1 MTTQKVDGALDQIVN
16 RRNALAVAT
25 CLALAACGGGGGRED
40 TANGNIVKVVVNSPE
55 AIAQTSADNYDQN
68 VNGLVTGTTLKRW
81 MSNWAANRPAGI
93 TGKLVIFQATV
104 GPTGAEYVKP
114 DGLNVFTYLSPS
126 SEWIQTRSNGVIETP
141 SMVPDGPTMDA
152 LFKKYNIDP
161 QRDMIVCAQ
170 GTGSTGNAMAQG
182 RCWYA
187 LRYWGVDAA
196 HVSVL
201 NGGNQWL
208 NGGGGLAATD
218 FAATASTAPGNGTA
232 SVKDIPV
239 DNTALQ
245 ATFEDLMAVLPA
257 TDTNVKDDGVFIWD
271 ARSVG
276 QFSAGERL
284 ENGDAGFAACGA
296 SVCLPPAGYDYM
308 RTFQNGGSR
317 QGHPRGTVQLQ
328 YTNLLD
334 STKGF
339 SYKPK
344 ATLAAFLAGSADA
357 SGYRFVDA
365 SYAGLGDGNA
375 YQKGDVIYA
384 YCETT
389 FRAMITGFASA
400 GILGLPV
407 RFYDGAMVEWNS
419 LSNLPDQT
427 GKNILP
433 ADSPWRTDVKSFFR
447 PATSASL
454 VATRNVVNPYA
465 IHANKIV
472 IEDQAY
478 KRGVSATG
486 SGGTGTST
494 GGGNPCGG

>member
-1 MTTQKVDGALDQIVN
+1 MTTQQLDANVGAIPN
-16 RRNALAVAT
+16 RRLGFVIAAGLLLAS
-25 CLALAACGGGGGRED
+25 CGGGGRED
-40 TANGNIVKVVVNSPE
+40 TSMGNEVKIVVNTPQT
-55 AIAQTSADNYDQN
+55 IAQASADNYDDN
-68 VNGLVTGTTLKRW
+68 ANGLITAATLKRW
-81 MSNWAANRPAGI
+81 KSDWTGSRPAGI
-93 TGKLVIFQATV
+93 TGKLVIFQATA
-104 GPTGAEYVKP
+104 GPAGAEYIKP
-114 DGLNVFTYLSPS
+114 DGVNVFSYLSPS
-126 SEWIQTRSNGVIETP
+126 SEWIQTRVNGVIETP

-152 LFKKYNIDP
+152 LLKKYNVDP
-161 QRDMIVCAQ
+161 TRDMIVCAQ

-187 LRYWGVDAA
+187 LRYWGVDKS
-196 HVSVL
+196 HVAVL
-201 NGGNQWL
+201 NGGNQWI
-208 NGGGGLAATD
+208 NGNGLAAAD
-218 FAATASTAPGNGTA
+218 FTATASVAPGTGSA
-232 SVKDIPV
+232 SVKNIPV

-245 ATFEDLMAVLPA
+245 ATFEDLLAVLPP

-271 ARSVG
+271 ARSIG

-284 ENGDAGFAACGA
+284 ESGDSGFTACGA
-296 SVCLPPAGYDYM
+296 AHCPSPAGYDYM

-334 STKGF
+334 STKGY

-344 ATLAAFLAGSADA
+344 SVLAAFLAGSADA
-357 SGYRFVDA
+357 GGYRFVDA
-365 SYAGLGDGNA
+365 SYNGLGDGAA
-375 YQKGDVIYA
+375 YQKDDVIYA

-419 LSNLPDQT
+419 LSNIADQT
-427 GKNILP
+427 GKPILP
-433 ADSPWRTDVKSFFR
+433 VDSPWRTDVKSFYR
-447 PATSASL
+447 PATSAAT

-465 IHANKIV
+465 VHANTII

-478 KRGVSATG
+478 KRGISPTNSV
-486 SGGTGTST
+486 GTGNP
-494 GGGNPCGG
+494 GGNPCG